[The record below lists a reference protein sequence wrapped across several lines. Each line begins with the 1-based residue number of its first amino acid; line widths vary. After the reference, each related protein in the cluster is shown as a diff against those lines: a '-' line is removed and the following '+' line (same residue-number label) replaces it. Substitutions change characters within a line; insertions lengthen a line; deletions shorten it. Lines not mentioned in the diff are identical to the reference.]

1 MHNASTGGF
10 SQIRQVL
17 WLQRA
22 RLFLGEQL
30 TLPNLIGLSGAICA
44 LFLLIGLREPWNF
57 RLPLYCV
64 LLIWTMLRPRTAL
77 YLMAFAVPW
86 GSLDIVNIASL
97 HVNSADILVVLLG
110 SGWLMSFVLWP
121 TISNG
126 RGGTYDGA
134 AGPLDRGNS
143 TVPLYLVVAIFL
155 LIGTMVLSTRGS
167 LNISSSLKEVSK
179 WLEFLVLVFIGS
191 QYIRTRRQ
199 VWTIIV
205 LVLLG
210 GITQAFFGYLQA
222 FFNLGPEAFIRDT
235 SLRVY
240 GTFDQPNPFAGYL
253 NLPLS
258 IALALMLLGS
268 TWLTRILA
276 GLTSILLAAAVY
288 LTQSRGGEIAIA
300 TALLFIVIVGLPHL
314 RKLVALLALGGL
326 VVLEVF
332 FTGWIPTYVITPLLK
347 YLGAIQISF
356 TNPSTQDYSTAERL
370 AHWIAGVRMF
380 VDHPLTGVGIGNYPD
395 VYPRYYVTIFVN
407 SLGHAHNYYINIA
420 AETGAIGLAAF
431 LLFLMA
437 IFVAGGTAYTSINK
451 KYKQAKAQAGSL
463 PSKLNNIQAHAPLG
477 TKNKLILLAHPLKMF
492 TYYRSQGTCDSSLV
506 PGNDR
511 ALAIG
516 LLAALLSVCV
526 HNLVD
531 DLYVH
536 DLTNLIALLL
546 IALIRLDGVTKN
558 TGGNGGN
565 FDYAEIAR

>member
-10 SQIRQVL
+10 SQIRQVSG
-17 WLQRA
+17 LQRA
-22 RLFLGEQL
+22 GLLLREQL
-30 TLPNLIGLSGAICA
+30 TLPNLIGLSGATCA
-44 LFLLIGLREPWNF
+44 LFLLIVLREPWNF

-64 LLIWTMLRPRTAL
+64 LLVWTMLRPRTAL
-77 YLMAFAVPW
+77 YLMVFAVPW
-86 GSLDIVNIASL
+86 GSLDIVDIAGL

-110 SGWLMSFVLWP
+110 SGWLMSFALRP

-126 RGGTYDGA
+126 GQDA
-134 AGPLDRGNS
+134 AGPLDRENS
-143 TVPLYLVVAIFL
+143 TTPLYLVVAILL
-155 LIGTMVLSTRGS
+155 LIGTMALSMRGS
-167 LNISSSLKEVSK
+167 LSISSSVKEVSK
-179 WLEFLVLVFIGS
+179 WLEFLVLVLVGS

-199 VWTIIV
+199 VWMIIV
-205 LVLLG
+205 LILLG
-210 GITQAFFGYLQA
+210 GITQAFFGFLKA

-240 GTFDQPNPFAGYL
+240 GTFGQPNPFAGYL
-253 NLPLS
+253 NLSLS
-258 IALALMLLGS
+258 VALALMLLGS

-276 GLTSILLAAAVY
+276 GLTSVLLAAAVY

-300 TALLFIVIVGLPHL
+300 AALLFIMIVGWPHL
-314 RKLVALLALGGL
+314 RKLAALLALGGL
-326 VVLEVF
+326 VVVEVF

-347 YLGAIQISF
+347 YLGAFQISF
-356 TNPSTQDYSTAERL
+356 TNPNSQDYSTAERL

-395 VYPRYYVTIFVN
+395 AYSRYYVTIFVD
-407 SLGHAHNYYINIA
+407 SLGQAHNYYINIA
-420 AETGAIGLAAF
+420 AETGAIGLTAF
-431 LLFLMA
+431 LLFILA
-437 IFVAGGTAYTSINK
+437 IFVAGGTAYTNINK
-451 KYKQAKAQAGSL
+451 KYKQSKAQTGSL
-463 PSKLNNIQAHAPLG
+463 PSKLNNIQAQAPLG
-477 TKNKLILLAHPLKMF
+477 TKNKLILLAHPLKMIA
-492 TYYRSQGTCDSSLV
+492 YYRTQGTCDFSLM

-536 DLTNLIALLL
+536 SLTNLIALLL

-565 FDYAEIAR
+565 FDYAETAR

>member
-1 MHNASTGGF
+1 MHHASTGGL
-10 SQIRQVL
+10 SPIRQIS

-22 RLFLGEQL
+22 RLFLREQL
-30 TLPNLIGLSGAICA
+30 TISNLIGLSGAVCA

-57 RLPLYCV
+57 RIPLYCV
-64 LLIWTMLRPRTAL
+64 ILIWTILRPRTAL

-86 GSLDIVNIASL
+86 GSLDIITVAGL
-97 HVNSADILVVLLG
+97 RLNSADILVVLLG
-110 SGWLMSFVLWP
+110 AGWLMSFALRP
-121 TISNG
+121 MISCDHWA
-126 RGGTYDGA
+126 TKSA
-134 AGPLDRGNS
+134 AGPLDHEAS
-143 TVPLYLVVAIFL
+143 TAPAYLVCALLL
-155 LIGTMVLSTRGS
+155 LIGTMLLSMRAS
-167 LNISSSLKEVSK
+167 ISIGSSLKEISK
-179 WLEFLVLVFIGS
+179 WLEFLVLILIGS
-191 QYIRTRRQ
+191 QYIRTRQQ

-205 LVLLG
+205 LVCLG

-268 TWLTRILA
+268 SWLTRILA
-276 GLTSILLAAAVY
+276 GLVNVFLAAAVY

-300 TALLFIVIVGLPHL
+300 TVLFFIMIVGSPHL
-314 RKLVALLALGGL
+314 RRFAALLALAGVGI
-326 VVLEVF
+326 LEVF
-332 FTGWIPTYVITPLLK
+332 FTGWIPTYVITPVLK
-347 YLGAIQISF
+347 YLGIIQISF
-356 TNPSTQDYSTAERL
+356 TAPSAQDYSTAERL

-380 VDHPLTGVGIGNYPD
+380 VDHPLTGIGVGNYPD
-395 VYPRYYVTIFVN
+395 AYSRYFVTIFVN

-420 AETGAIGLAAF
+420 AETGAIGLTAF

-437 IFVAGGTAYTSINK
+437 VFVAGGKAYSNINK
-451 KYKQAKAQAGSL
+451 KYTLAQAKAGSTK
-463 PSKLNNIQAHAPLG
+463 PSERNVQAPLG
-477 TKNKLILLAHPLKMF
+477 TRDKLILLIHPLKMYAYF
-492 TYYRSQGTCDSSLV
+492 RSQGSRSIWLML
-506 PGNDR
+506 GNDR

-516 LLAALLSVCV
+516 LLGALVSVCV

-536 DLTNLIALLL
+536 SLTNLIALLL

-558 TGGNGGN
+558 VGGNGGY
-565 FDYAEIAR
+565 FDYSEIAK

>member
-1 MHNASTGGF
+1 MHNASAGGF
-10 SQIRQVL
+10 SPIRQVS
-17 WLQRA
+17 WLERA
-22 RLFLGEQL
+22 RIFLREQL

-44 LFLLIGLREPWNF
+44 LILLIGLREPWNF
-57 RLPLYCV
+57 RLPLYGV
-64 LLIWTMLRPRTAL
+64 LLVWTMLRPRTAL

-86 GSLDIVNIASL
+86 GSLDIVDIASL
-97 HVNSADILVVLLG
+97 HANSADILVVLLG
-110 SGWLMSFVLWP
+110 SGWLMSFALRP

-126 RGGTYDGA
+126 RGEA

-143 TVPLYLVVAIFL
+143 TVPLYLIFAIFL

-167 LNISSSLKEVSK
+167 LSLSSSLKEVSK
-179 WLEFLVLVFIGS
+179 WLEFLVLVLIGS
-191 QYIRTRRQ
+191 QYVRTRQ
-199 VWTIIV
+199 QIWTIIV

-210 GITQAFFGYLQA
+210 GITQAFLGYLQA
-222 FFNLGPEAFIRDT
+222 FFNLGPETFIRDT

-240 GTFDQPNPFAGYL
+240 GTFEQPNPFAGYL

-268 TWLTRILA
+268 TWLTRVLA
-276 GLTSILLAAAVY
+276 GLTSVLLAAAVY

-326 VVLEVF
+326 VVIEVF
-332 FTGWIPTYVITPLLK
+332 FTDWIPAYVITPLLK

-356 TNPSTQDYSTAERL
+356 IEPSTQDYSTAERL

-395 VYPRYYVTIFVN
+395 AYSRYYVTIFVN

-420 AETGAIGLAAF
+420 AETGAIGLTAF

-437 IFVAGGTAYTSINK
+437 IFVAGGTAYTNINK
-451 KYKQAKAQAGSL
+451 KYKQAKAQASSL
-463 PSKLNNIQAHAPLG
+463 PPKLNNIQAHAPLG

-492 TYYRSQGTCDSSLV
+492 TYYRSHGTHGSSLRS
-506 PGNDR
+506 GNDR

-516 LLAALLSVCV
+516 LLAALLTVCV

-536 DLTNLIALLL
+536 NLTNLIALLL

-565 FDYAEIAR
+565 IDYAEIAR

>member
-1 MHNASTGGF
+1 MHHASTGGL
-10 SQIRQVL
+10 SPIRQIS

-22 RLFLGEQL
+22 RLFLREQL
-30 TLPNLIGLSGAICA
+30 TISNLIGLSGAVCA

-57 RLPLYCV
+57 RIPLYCV
-64 LLIWTMLRPRTAL
+64 ILIWTILRPRTAL

-86 GSLDIVNIASL
+86 GSLDIITVAGL
-97 HVNSADILVVLLG
+97 RLNSADILVVLLG
-110 SGWLMSFVLWP
+110 AGWLMSFALRP
-121 TISNG
+121 MIS
-126 RGGTYDGA
+126 YDRWA
-134 AGPLDRGNS
+134 TKSVAGPLDHEAS
-143 TVPLYLVVAIFL
+143 TVPAYLVCALLL
-155 LIGTMVLSTRGS
+155 LIGTMLLSMRAS
-167 LNISSSLKEVSK
+167 ISIGSSLKEISK
-179 WLEFLVLVFIGS
+179 WLEFLVLILIGS
-191 QYIRTRRQ
+191 QYIRTRQQ

-205 LVLLG
+205 LVCLG

-222 FFNLGPEAFIRDT
+222 IFNLGPEAFIRDT

-268 TWLTRILA
+268 SWLTRILA
-276 GLTSILLAAAVY
+276 GLASVFLAAAVY

-300 TALLFIVIVGLPHL
+300 TVLLFIIIVGSPHL
-314 RKLVALLALGGL
+314 RRFAALLALAGVGI
-326 VVLEVF
+326 LEVF
-332 FTGWIPTYVITPLLK
+332 FTGWIPTYVITPVLK
-347 YLGAIQISF
+347 YLGVTQISF
-356 TNPSTQDYSTAERL
+356 TDPSAQDYSTAERL

-380 VDHPLTGVGIGNYPD
+380 MDHPLTGVGVGNYPD
-395 VYPRYYVTIFVN
+395 AYSRYFVTIFVN

-420 AETGAIGLAAF
+420 AETGAIGLTAF

-437 IFVAGGTAYTSINK
+437 VFVAGGKAYSNINK
-451 KYKQAKAQAGSL
+451 KYTLAKTKADSTRPIERKVQ
-463 PSKLNNIQAHAPLG
+463 APLG
-477 TKNKLILLAHPLKMF
+477 TRNKLILLIHPLKMY
-492 TYYRSQGTCDSSLV
+492 TYFRSQGSHSISLML
-506 PGNDR
+506 GNDR

-516 LLAALLSVCV
+516 LLGALVSVCV

-536 DLTNLIALLL
+536 SLTNLIALLL

-558 TGGNGGN
+558 VGGNGGN